1 MIFLLGLC
9 EVIFTRLGGP
19 GQCLSHHCTP
29 GIRGCADAQQC
40 LEELRVSE
48 GKMLCRSSSC
58 GSCLGAKTFA
68 GPTEWPQITYQ
79 NTRQNFNKEKFL
91 SRHSSV
97 GFDSP
102 SAKGEKKHVDPDHVL

>member
-1 MIFLLGLC
+1 MQNLC
-9 EVIFTRLGGP
+9 GKKRYEQDEDTAHQDSEDQDNVLVITVPL
-19 GQCLSHHCTP
+19 
-29 GIRGCADAQQC
+29 A
-40 LEELRVSE
+40 SE
-48 GKMLCRSSSC
+48 
-58 GSCLGAKTFA
+58 

>member
-1 MIFLLGLC
+1 MKTC
-9 EVIFTRLGGP
+9 YQRRM
-19 GQCLSHHCTP
+19 S
-29 GIRGCADAQQC
+29 
-40 LEELRVSE
+40 SE
-48 GKMLCRSSSC
+48 DNRCLCRLSGQQIQDKNSQ
-58 GSCLGAKTFA
+58 KTRQGLVGTEEGE

-102 SAKGEKKHVDPDHVL
+102 SAKGEKKHVDPNHVL